1 MIQAVRLSA
10 RCHRHQDNGIW
21 TISVMKVED
30 LKLEE
35 IESSHTLGGAGE
47 VTRGE
52 GVDEEGVDTT
62 LMSYTHR

>member
-1 MIQAVRLSA
+1 
-10 RCHRHQDNGIW
+10 
-21 TISVMKVED
+21 MKVED